1 MPVSDYFD
9 LRAELFRRAFEA
21 GDDYDDHVA
30 AGNPRERAAW
40 VRAEAAVPPL
50 PADARTRL
58 DPRGR
63 RLNLLCLSATWCG
76 DCIRSAPILRA
87 VARAAGE
94 DLRLR
99 ILDRDRMPEL
109 RDELRILGAMRIPV
123 VVFLTEDFHEIGRF
137 GDRPLVVYRDKAV
150 RELGAACPVPGA
162 DDPGALAAEMR
173 EWVDLFERMILMA
186 RLCPPLRAR
195 HRD

>member
-1 MPVSDYFD
+1 MSDYFD
-9 LRAELFRRAFEA
+9 LRADLFRRAFDA
-21 GDDYDDHVA
+21 GLDYEGHVA
-30 AGNPRERAAW
+30 AANARERAAW
-40 VRAEAAVPPL
+40 ARTEAATPPVPEEL
-50 PADARTRL
+50 RERL
-58 DPRGR
+58 DARGR
-63 RLNLLCLSATWCG
+63 RLNVLVLSATWCG
-76 DCIRSAPILRA
+76 DCIRSVPILHA
-87 VARAAGE
+87 VARAAGG
-94 DLRLR
+94 DVRVR
-99 ILDRDRMPEL
+99 ILERDQIPSV

-123 VVFLTEDFHEIGRF
+123 AVFLTEDFHEIGRF

-162 DDPGALAAEMR
+162 EDADALRVEMR